1 MWAAWRRRGRRD
13 EVDDIVA
20 AWRRERPDLD
30 VEPLQVLSRLDRLAG
45 VLGERRAAIF
55 ARHDLRQHEFD
66 VLAALRREGEPF
78 ELTAG
83 ELAARTYVT
92 SGTMTSRLDGLTE
105 RGLVTRAADREDGRL
120 VRVALTAAGRE
131 RVDAAFAA
139 LLAAERE
146 LLAPL
151 PPATVGPLA
160 EALRALLQ
168 RPGATVRLRRPV
180 RPAGARRTARRWRS
194 AVGTPWSG
202 SPTPRRRSA
211 PPRRPAPRSP
221 PAARPRPAR

>member
-1 MWAAWRRRGRRD
+1 MWQHGGMPAD

-45 VLGERRAAIF
+45 VLAERRSAIF
-55 ARHDLRQHEFD
+55 AQHDLRRHEFD
-66 VLAALRREGEPF
+66 VLAVLRRSGAPF

-105 RGLVTRAADREDGRL
+105 RGLVTRAGDREDGRL
-120 VRVALTAAGRE
+120 VRVGLTAAGR
-131 RVDAAFAA
+131 RILDAAFEE
-139 LLAAERE
+139 LVDAERD

-151 PPATVGPLA
+151 GADARGVLAATLRDLLA
-160 EALRALLQ
+160 
-168 RPGATVRLRRPV
+168 
-180 RPAGARRTARRWRS
+180 TAASDAS
-194 AVGTPWSG
+194 AKI
-202 SPTPRRRSA
+202 A
-211 PPRRPAPRSP
+211 P
-221 PAARPRPAR
+221 

>member
-1 MWAAWRRRGRRD
+1 MSGD
-13 EVDDIVA
+13 EVDEIVA

-55 ARHDLRQHEFD
+55 ARHGLRRHEFD
-66 VLAALRREGEPF
+66 VLAVLRRAGEPF

-105 RGLVTRAADREDGRL
+105 RGLVTRAPDREDGRL
-120 VRVALTAAGRE
+120 VRVGLTAVGRQIL
-131 RVDAAFAA
+131 DAAFEE
-139 LLAAERE
+139 LVAAERQ

-151 PPATVGPLA
+151 
-160 EALRALLQ
+160 
-168 RPGATVRLRRPV
+168 GAD
-180 RPAGARRTARRWRS
+180 ARTALAATLRDLLATAAS
-194 AVGTPWSG
+194 DLSEKV
-202 SPTPRRRSA
+202 A
-211 PPRRPAPRSP
+211 P
-221 PAARPRPAR
+221 